1 MVVVLLI
8 AVLLTGGCTSDDVV
22 DPNAPVPT
30 VEAQLSFS
38 LPGRIAGKVKSG
50 KTRMTGDVVQE
61 NGTDEEFR
69 GIVNNQL
76 FCYNQVPTISSN
88 KLGNIIEVKTAG
100 DDVVND
106 VTEDDYSLCQMVSVP
121 VGTTYFTF
129 YGQAYEAPVADM
141 TEHEKR
147 MHYGIIEKVGLGKN
161 TYTGNSGIRFRPVQ
175 ICTSKDK
182 IGLGGSSAGHNLL
195 NLLNSLM
202 NISVSDNAPNDRWP
216 TAGNPYVNEAYQR
229 MTQLTTLSSY
239 NVQVMLGFV
248 LKLIHQKAADDPHE
262 SDETCRILVDE
273 ITRVIVENCDPE
285 SEPDIENGNIVLM
298 DIYQGFPADIHL
310 PDGAARI
317 KWDSE
322 VNRFVVPDK
331 QVYSDDLNV
340 TSVNDYVYPMNLQ
353 YQMISDIV
361 ASDELVVIGEVEET
375 GSDAGS
381 GSSGDDSDPGT
392 DAGSDTEDVKPKNW
406 QDLIDKGYSG
416 KDYTTEVKPTTQSVA
431 MVKQVEYA
439 VGRLAVRSRISGDY
453 TRLPD
458 ANGNQVDVTTNP
470 FTLKGYIVGGQRE
483 VDYNFMPVMN
493 STAYAIYDT
502 DLNGGQQPLKRHY
515 FTEPDYI
522 LGLGT
527 AADKSIMIA
536 LELVNNGP
544 SFQGADGV
552 IVTGATFYLVA
563 NMTPKD
569 SKNYASGSLDQIF
582 IKDRYTS
589 VGITITSL
597 ATATY
602 GLPNLEIPHPTLGLS
617 VNLSWEEGLWFD
629 DIPLF

>member
-1 MVVVLLI
+1 MVVVLLM
-8 AVLLTGGCTSDDVV
+8 AVLLMGGCSSDDVV

-30 VEAQLSFS
+30 VKAQLSFS
-38 LPGRIAGKVKSG
+38 FPGRIAKGKTA

-61 NGTDEEFR
+61 NGTDDEFR

-76 FCYNQVPTISSN
+76 FCYNQLPTASSN

-100 DDVVND
+100 DDVVDD
-106 VTEDDYSLCQMVSVP
+106 VTEDDYSLCQVVNVP
-121 VGTTYFTF
+121 VGTTYFTY
-129 YGQAYEAPVADM
+129 YGQAYEEPVTDL

-147 MHYGIIEKVGLGKN
+147 MHYGIIERVGLGKN
-161 TYTGNSGIRFRPVQ
+161 TYSGNSGIRFRPVQ
-175 ICTSKDK
+175 ICSSTDE
-182 IGLGGSSAGHNLL
+182 LGGSPKGQALL
-195 NLLNSLM
+195 NLLNLIMSK
-202 NISVSDNAPNDRWP
+202 IDP
-216 TAGNPYVNEAYQR
+216 AGNLYLNEAYQR

-239 NVQVMLGFV
+239 NVQLMLGFI
-248 LKLIHQKAADDPHE
+248 LKMINQEAPDDQGSSSVQSVTNLIV
-262 SDETCRILVDE
+262 SS
-273 ITRVIVENCDPE
+273 CDPE
-285 SEPDIENGNIVLM
+285 SVPDIQNGVIVLKEN
-298 DIYQGFPADIHL
+298 YQGFPADINL

-317 KWDSE
+317 KWDE
-322 VNRFVVPDK
+322 TNQLFVIPDK
-331 QVYSDDLNV
+331 QKYSNDLEV

-361 ASDELVVIGEVEET
+361 ASDELVIIGEVDEDGTDSGSGSTGGDSGTGTDT
-375 GSDAGS
+375 GSDI
-381 GSSGDDSDPGT
+381 
-392 DAGSDTEDVKPKNW
+392 ENEKPKNW

-416 KDYTTEVKPTTQSVA
+416 LDYTTEVKPTTQSVA

-458 ANGNQVDVTTNP
+458 ANGNQVDVTNNP

-483 VDYNFMPVMN
+483 VDYNFMPVMS

-544 SFQGADGV
+544 AFQGADGV

-563 NMTPKD
+563 NMIPKD
-569 SKNYASGSLDQIF
+569 SPNYTSGSLDQIF

-602 GLPNLEIPHPTLGLS
+602 GLPNLEIPHPTVGLS
-617 VNLSWEEGLWFD
+617 VNLNWEEGLWYD
-629 DIPLF
+629 DIPL

>member
-1 MVVVLLI
+1 MVVVLLM
-8 AVLLTGGCTSDDVV
+8 AVLLMGGCSSDDVV

-30 VEAQLSFS
+30 VKAQLSFS
-38 LPGRIAGKVKSG
+38 FPGRIAKGKTA

-61 NGTDEEFR
+61 NGTDDEFR

-76 FCYNQVPTISSN
+76 FCYNQLPTASSN

-100 DDVVND
+100 DDVVDD
-106 VTEDDYSLCQMVSVP
+106 VTEDDYSLCQVVNVP
-121 VGTTYFTF
+121 VGTTYFTY
-129 YGQAYEAPVADM
+129 YGQAYEEPVTDL

-147 MHYGIIEKVGLGKN
+147 MHYGIIERVGLGKN
-161 TYTGNSGIRFRPVQ
+161 TYSGNSGIRFRPVQ
-175 ICTSKDK
+175 ICSSTDE
-182 IGLGGSSAGHNLL
+182 LGGSPKGQALL
-195 NLLNSLM
+195 NLLNLIMSK
-202 NISVSDNAPNDRWP
+202 IDP
-216 TAGNPYVNEAYQR
+216 AGNLYLNEAYQR

-239 NVQVMLGFV
+239 NVQLMLGFI
-248 LKLIHQKAADDPHE
+248 LKMINQEAPDDQGSSSVQSVTNLIV
-262 SDETCRILVDE
+262 SS
-273 ITRVIVENCDPE
+273 CDPE
-285 SEPDIENGNIVLM
+285 TVPDIQNGVIVLKEN
-298 DIYQGFPADIHL
+298 YQGFPADINL

-317 KWDSE
+317 KWDE
-322 VNRFVVPDK
+322 TKELFVIPDK
-331 QVYSDDLNV
+331 QKYSNDLEV

-361 ASDELVVIGEVEET
+361 ASDELVIIGEVDEDGT
-375 GSDAGS
+375 DSGS
-381 GSSGDDSDPGT
+381 GSTGGDSGTGT
-392 DAGSDTEDVKPKNW
+392 DTGSDTENEKPKNW

-416 KDYTTEVKPTTQSVA
+416 LDYTTEVKPTTQSVA

-458 ANGNQVDVTTNP
+458 ANGNQVDVTNNP

-483 VDYNFMPVMN
+483 VDYNFMPVMS

-544 SFQGADGV
+544 AFQGADGV

-563 NMTPKD
+563 NMIPKD
-569 SKNYASGSLDQIF
+569 SPNYTSGSLDQIF

-602 GLPNLEIPHPTLGLS
+602 GLPNLEIPHPTVGLS
-617 VNLSWEEGLWFD
+617 VNLNWEEGLWYD
-629 DIPLF
+629 DIPL